1 MIARVLAYRFLFQL
15 KANAVDRLNVVGVG
29 INGFEFFAD
38 VGNVDVDGV
47 VLAVVAAVPNLLVE
61 AFAGVDFFRLAHQ
74 QLENVE
80 LMRRQRQLLASE
92 RRFA

>member
-1 MIARVLAYRFLFQL
+1 MQLPGLHFLLQL
-15 KANAVDRLNVVGVG
+15 KADAVDGLDVVGVG
-29 INGFEFFAD
+29 IDGFELFAD

-47 VLAVVAAVPNLLVE
+47 VLAVVATVPNLLVE

-74 QLENVE
+74 QLEDVE
-80 LMRRQRQLLASE
+80 LVRRQRQLLTGE

>member
-15 KANAVDRLNVVGVG
+15 KANAVDGLDVVGVG
-29 INGFEFFAD
+29 IDGFELFAD
-38 VGNVDVDGV
+38 VGNMDVDGV
-47 VLAVVAAVPNLLVE
+47 VFAVVAAVPNLFVE

-80 LMRRQRQLLASE
+80 LMRRQRQFLASE